1 MKVMTVVGTRPELI
15 RLSRVIA
22 RLDEFFD
29 HVLVHTGQ
37 NFDYELNQVFFD
49 ELGIRPPDHYL
60 DAAGGTAAET
70 IARVIE
76 RVDKVLASIEPDA
89 LLILGDTNSGLSV
102 IPAKRRHIPIFHME
116 AGNRC
121 FDFRVPEEINRKII
135 DHLSDINLTYT
146 EHARRNLLAEG
157 LPTEQIFVTG
167 SPQTEVLS
175 HYQNQIESSDILKKL
190 NLKKDGYFVASFH
203 REENV
208 DNPERL
214 GALVE
219 SVNALAATYD
229 MPVILSVHP
238 RTKQKLD
245 ALQVNLDERVRD
257 LKPLGFFD
265 YVQLQRLAYCTLSD
279 SGTITEESAVMG
291 FPAVTLRDTHERPEG
306 MDAGVLVM
314 TGVSVEA
321 VLQGVNM
328 AKRQFEDG
336 VKPAVPLDYQPSD
349 VSWKV
354 AKLIQSYVPY
364 IRHRTWGE
372 RS

>member
-1 MKVMTVVGTRPELI
+1 M
-15 RLSRVIA
+15 
-22 RLDEFFD
+22 
-29 HVLVHTGQ
+29 
-37 NFDYELNQVFFD
+37 
-49 ELGIRPPDHYL
+49 
-60 DAAGGTAAET
+60 
-70 IARVIE
+70 
-76 RVDKVLASIEPDA
+76 
-89 LLILGDTNSGLSV
+89 
-102 IPAKRRHIPIFHME
+102 
-116 AGNRC
+116 
-121 FDFRVPEEINRKII
+121 
-135 DHLSDINLTYT
+135 
-146 EHARRNLLAEG
+146 
-157 LPTEQIFVTG
+157 TG

-190 NLKKDGYFVASFH
+190 NLKKNGYFVASFH

-265 YVQLQRLAYCTLSD
+265 YVQLQCLAYCTLSD

>member
-76 RVDKVLASIEPDA
+76 RVDKVFASIEPDA
-89 LLILGDTNSGLSV
+89 LLVLGDTNSGLSV
-102 IPAKRRHIPIFHME
+102 IPAKRRHIPVFHME

-146 EHARRNLLAEG
+146 EHARRNLLSEG

-167 SPQTEVLS
+167 SPQTEVLA
-175 HYQNQIESSDILKKL
+175 HYQKQIEASDILKKL
-190 NLKKDGYFVASFH
+190 NLEKDGYFVASFH

-214 GALVE
+214 SALVE
-219 SVNALAATYD
+219 SINALAVTYD
-229 MPVILSVHP
+229 KPVILSVHP

-265 YVQLQRLAYCTLSD
+265 YVQLQRLSYCTLSD

-314 TGVSVEA
+314 TGISSEA
-321 VLQGVNM
+321 VLQGVAM
-328 AKRQFEDG
+328 AKRQFEEG
-336 VKPAVPLDYQPSD
+336 AKPAVPLDYQPTD

-364 IRHRTWGE
+364 VRERTWGK
-372 RS
+372 R